1 MPYTSLR
8 ALHPPLRVVPPE
20 LLEQYRV
27 MHPGRARF
35 LLSLLM
41 ERPTGVDIGQYRWRT
56 GRVCLSPEACQFA
69 ESNNMPSPEVPH
81 ETMKVAVASLRIWLK
96 QRGLSIGASQRC
108 EAGVGCRG
116 YRYTKEVE
124 PFRIMLVDRRKRLRE
139 TPNGG
144 GR

>member
-8 ALHPPLRVVPPE
+8 VLHPPLREVPPE
-20 LLEQYRV
+20 LVEQYRA
-27 MHPGRARF
+27 MRRGRARF

-41 ERPTGVDIGQYRWRT
+41 GQPTGVVIGQYRWRT
-56 GRVCLSPEACQFA
+56 GRVHLSPEACQFA
-69 ESNNMPSPEVPH
+69 ESNGIPLPEVPH

-96 QRGLSIGASQRC
+96 QRGFPIGASQRC

-124 PFRIMLVDRRKRLRE
+124 PFNVMLVDRRKRLRE